1 MPDARQDLAVDLC
14 VIGAGSAGL
23 SLAAGA
29 AQLGL
34 KTALIERGV
43 MGGDCLNTGCVPSK
57 ALLASAAAAASWR
70 KSAELGVIQQAP
82 KVDFARVMAHVK
94 GVIAAI
100 APMDSQERFEGFGIT
115 VIRESAAFAAAD
127 RVTTPSYSITAKRF
141 VIATGSRPFVPP
153 IPGLHELPFLTNE
166 TLFDLT
172 ALPEH
177 LLVLGGGPIGCE
189 MAQAFARLGSRVT
202 LVERE
207 TLLPR
212 ADPEQAV
219 LLAERLRAEGVTI
232 RTASEATAVSGKRD
246 GLALR
251 IESEAGGETI
261 AASHLLVAVGRRPD
275 YEGLA
280 LDRAD
285 IALDGGRLVVDSR
298 LRTTNR
304 RVFAAGDAA
313 GGEQF
318 THLAGAHAAVLI
330 KNIAFRIPARANRLV
345 IPRVTYCDPELAQAG
360 LSETEALAAGHSVN
374 ILRWSFQE
382 NDRAQSE
389 HATGGFIK
397 VVTTSKGKIL
407 GASILGHHAGE
418 LIQPWVLALER
429 RLPISAMAT
438 TMAPYPTLGEVSK
451 RAAGSFYA
459 PKLFSK
465 RTRILVALLK
475 HLG

>member
-1 MPDARQDLAVDLC
+1 MPEARQEIEADLC
-14 VIGAGSAGL
+14 VVGAGSAGL

-34 KTALIERGV
+34 KCVLIERAT

-57 ALLASAAAAASWR
+57 SLLASAAAAVAWR
-70 KSAELGVIQQAP
+70 KAADLGVIQQP
-82 KVDFARVMAHVK
+82 PEVDFAKVMAHVK
-94 GVIAAI
+94 GVIATI
-100 APMDSQERFEGFGIT
+100 APMDAQERFEGFGIT
-115 VIRESAAFAAAD
+115 VIRESAAFTAPN
-127 RVTTPSYSITAKRF
+127 RVVTPSYSVKAKRF
-141 VIATGSRPFVPP
+141 VIATGSRPFLPP
-153 IPGLHELPFLTNE
+153 IPGLHEVPFLTNE
-166 TLFDLT
+166 TLWDLET
-172 ALPEH
+172 LPEH
-177 LLVLGGGPIGCE
+177 LLILGGGPIGCE

-202 LVERE
+202 LVERAS
-207 TLLPR
+207 LLPR
-212 ADPEQAV
+212 AEPEQAI
-219 LLAERLRAEGVTI
+219 LLADRLRSEGVSI
-232 RTASEATAVSGKRD
+232 KVGCEATRVSRKGKTI
-246 GLALR
+246 ALQTG
-251 IESEAGGETI
+251 SDAGGETLTG
-261 AASHLLVAVGRRPD
+261 SHLLVAVGRRPD

-280 LDRAD
+280 PEQAG
-285 IALDGGRLVVDSR
+285 IALDAGRLIVDSR

-330 KNIAFRIPARANRLV
+330 KNIAFRIPARADRLV
-345 IPRVTYCDPELAQAG
+345 VPRVTYCDPELAQVG
-360 LSETEALAAGHSVN
+360 LTEADAKAGGRSIN
-374 ILRWSFQE
+374 LLRWSFQE

-389 HATGGFIK
+389 LATGGFIK
-397 VVTTSKGKIL
+397 VVTTPKGKIL
-407 GASILGHHAGE
+407 GASILGQGAGE

-438 TMAPYPTLGEVSK
+438 TMSPYPTLGEVSK

>member
-1 MPDARQDLAVDLC
+1 MAEARKEIDTDLC

-34 KTALIERGV
+34 RTVLIERGT

-57 ALLASAAAAASWR
+57 ALLASAAAAVSWR
-70 KSAELGVIQQAP
+70 KAADLGLVQQPA
-82 KVDFARVMAHVK
+82 KVDFAKVMAHVQ
-94 GVIAAI
+94 GVVAAI

-115 VIRESAAFAAAD
+115 VIRESAAFAGSD
-127 RVTTPSYSITAKRF
+127 LVTTPTYKVKAKRF

-153 IPGLHELPFLTNE
+153 IPGLHEVPFLTNE
-166 TLFDLT
+166 TLF
-172 ALPEH
+172 ALEEQPEH

-189 MAQAFARLGSRVT
+189 IAQAFARLGSRVT
-202 LVERE
+202 LIERE

-212 ADPEQAV
+212 AEPEQAV
-219 LLAERLRAEGVTI
+219 LLAEKLQAEGVAV
-232 RTASEATAVSGKRD
+232 RTGVEATAVRRD
-246 GLALR
+246 GEAFSLR
-251 IESEAGGETI
+251 LESEAGGEDLTG
-261 AASHLLVAVGRRPD
+261 SHLLVAVGRRPD

-280 LDRAD
+280 PEMAGIELEA
-285 IALDGGRLVVDSR
+285 GRLLVDSR

-304 RVFAAGDAA
+304 RVFASGDAA

-318 THLAGAHAAVLI
+318 THLAGAHASVLI

-345 IPRVTYCDPELAQAG
+345 VPRVTYCDPELAQVG
-360 LSETEALAAGHSVN
+360 LTETEARAAGHKINV
-374 ILRWSFQE
+374 LRWSFHE

-397 VVTTSKGKIL
+397 VITTPKGKVL
-407 GASILGHHAGE
+407 GASILGEGAGE
-418 LIQPWVLALER
+418 LLQPWILALER

-475 HLG
+475 RLG